1 MKKNIILIGIIFL
14 FSSTL
19 WGQEYKLKVSGNKT
33 LVVQELNH
41 VLIEGYEGAE
51 IVFSTESEPE
61 GDPERAEGLTAI
73 NAMGLKDNSGIG
85 LSITESGENIDVIP
99 LSRRSDRRYVI
110 RIPKNV
116 KIKYE
121 HSTPYGSQLTVKNIS
136 TEIEASTKHNAIFL
150 ENVTGPVTINTVHG
164 NVDAIFTT
172 VNQASP
178 TSIISAHGLIDV
190 ALPSNTK
197 ANLSMDSN
205 WGELFTDLTIEME
218 ESEDGLKTYSSN
230 VKGTINGGGV
240 SIKLSSAHGSIYL
253 RKKG

>member
-1 MKKNIILIGIIFL
+1 MKKKIILVGIVFL

-19 WGQEYKLKVSGNKT
+19 WGQEYTLKVSGSKT
-33 LVVQELNH
+33 LFIQELNH

-51 IVFSTESEPE
+51 IVFTTEPE
-61 GDPERAEGLTAI
+61 SGGDPERAEGLTAI
-73 NAMGLKDNSGIG
+73 NAIGLKDNSGIG
-85 LSITESGENIDVIP
+85 LSVTESGESIDVIP
-99 LSRRSDRRYVI
+99 LSRRSDRKYLIQV
-110 RIPKNV
+110 PKNV

-121 HSTPYGSQLTVKNIS
+121 HSTPYGSHLKVKNVS
-136 TEIEASTKHNAIFL
+136 AEIEASTNHNAIFL

-190 ALPSNTK
+190 TLPANTK

-205 WGELFTDLTIEME
+205 WGELYTDMTIEME
-218 ESEDGLKTYSSN
+218 KSDEGLKTYSSN

-240 SIKLSSAHGSIYL
+240 SIKLSSAHGNIYL